1 MIKGL
6 KSTRRSHIVGWQW
19 LEKKMKPKTVLT
31 VWMIGLVAGVICP
44 AAAKHDESVTADSR
58 SAVAAQDQD
67 YRIGIGDNL
76 EISVWKEPDLSLKD
90 VPVRLDGKIT
100 FPLLDDIQAAG
111 KTSIEVKQAITEKL
125 GQFVPDPIVT
135 VFVKAPLSQK
145 FYILGEIQKTGE
157 YQLIKNLTVL
167 QAFALAGGFTQWAS
181 KDEILVLRREKG
193 NPVVIR
199 VNYKNIQ
206 KGKDLDQDIAVMPDD
221 TIIVP

>member
-1 MIKGL
+1 MKAKAAIAVWTLVLVFG
-6 KSTRRSHIVGWQW
+6 STF
-19 LEKKMKPKTVLT
+19 
-31 VWMIGLVAGVICP
+31 CP
-44 AAAKHDESVTADSR
+44 VAAKEKERVLEAQP
-58 SAVAAQDQD
+58 SALSAKGED
-67 YRIGIGDNL
+67 YRIGIGDVL
-76 EISVWKEPDLSLKD
+76 EIAVWKEPDLSLKE

-100 FPLLDDIQAAG
+100 FPLLDDLQAAG
-111 KTSIEVKQAITEKL
+111 KTSLEVKDILTEKL
-125 GQFVPDPIVT
+125 EQFIADPIVT

-157 YQLIKNLTVL
+157 YQLVKNLTVL

-181 KDEILVLRREKG
+181 KDEILVLRRENG
-193 NPVVIR
+193 RPSVIR